1 MCYNKNI
8 MDTKLPHPPVH
19 ASYLRHRKEM
29 TWQIVVPIVL
39 TFVVLMAVI
48 VLISLATFRSNGDVE
63 RWAAIS
69 TIWIV
74 IPIMIGLLIFIAL
87 LIGIVYLLAK
97 LLHITPKY
105 TGIAQD
111 YVFLAE
117 SYIKRGLDVVVKQV
131 LEIQGVIAS
140 IQKFF
145 EKLKP

>member
-1 MCYNKNI
+1 

-29 TWQIVVPIVL
+29 TWQIVMPIVL
-39 TFVVLMAVI
+39 TFVVLIALI
-48 VLISLATFRSNGDVE
+48 VLIILATFRANGDVE

-74 IPIMIGLLIFIAL
+74 IPIMIGLLIFLAL
-87 LIGIVYLLAK
+87 MIGIVYLLAK

-111 YVFLAE
+111 YVYLAKG
-117 SYIKRGLDVVVKQV
+117 YVDRALDTIVKQV
-131 LEIQGVIAS
+131 VEVEVVIAK
-140 IQKFF
+140 IQRFF

>member
-1 MCYNKNI
+1 VYNKNI

-29 TWQIVVPIVL
+29 TWQIVMPIVL
-39 TFVVLMAVI
+39 TFVVLIGMI
-48 VLISLATFRSNGDVE
+48 VLISLATFRANGDVE

-69 TIWIV
+69 TIWIM
-74 IPIMIGLLIFIAL
+74 IPIMISLLIFLAL
-87 LIGIVYLLAK
+87 MIGIVYLLAR

-105 TGIAQD
+105 TGLAQD
-111 YVFLAE
+111 YVYLAKG
-117 SYIKRGLDVVVKQV
+117 YVDRALDMIVKQV
-131 LEIQGVIAS
+131 LEVQGVIAK

>member
-1 MCYNKNI
+1 

-29 TWQIVVPIVL
+29 TWQIVMPIVL
-39 TFVVLMAVI
+39 TFVVLIAVI

-74 IPIMIGLLIFIAL
+74 IPIMIGLVIFLAL
-87 LIGIVYLLAK
+87 MIGIVYLLAR
-97 LLHITPKY
+97 LLHIAPKY
-105 TGIAQD
+105 TGLAQD
-111 YVFLAE
+111 YVYLAKG
-117 SYIKRGLDVVVKQV
+117 YVDRALDTVIKQV
-131 LEIQGVIAS
+131 LEVQGVIAK
-140 IQKFF
+140 IQRFF